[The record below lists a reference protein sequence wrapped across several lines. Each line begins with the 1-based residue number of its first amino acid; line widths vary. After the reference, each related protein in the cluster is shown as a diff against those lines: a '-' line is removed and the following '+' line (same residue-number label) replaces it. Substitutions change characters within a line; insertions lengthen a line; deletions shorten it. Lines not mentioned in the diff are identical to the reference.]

1 MAELH
6 HLSEHC
12 AFDISL
18 DDMLRDR
25 VVCGVCD
32 TRVQRRLL
40 VELNLTFK
48 KAFEICQSAEVAEKN
63 ARELQMSQKYKVHLL
78 LGYHQS
84 SHSKEPATP
93 LPCYRCGGKQHSA
106 QDCRFKT
113 AECHH
118 CRKKG
123 HIAKVCRS
131 KHQRGQ
137 HQQGPGSSATAKPGR
152 THHVDE
158 VSSQAEVE
166 DSPYSLYHVS
176 AGTAAAICV
185 TVKVNGANL
194 RMEVD
199 TGASLSL
206 ISEATYRNLWQSN
219 RPQLQ
224 PTEKVLSTYT
234 GESLEVLGS
243 LSVLVEYGE
252 QKSQLE
258 LPVISGSR
266 PSMLGCDWLLAIK
279 LDWSQLHH
287 MTVPSTLHKV
297 LQKHTIVF
305 KDELGEVKGTTAK
318 IHVDPQARPR
328 FCKPCTVPYAEKWS
342 RS

>member
-1 MAELH
+1 M
-6 HLSEHC
+6 
-12 AFDISL
+12 
-18 DDMLRDR
+18 
-25 VVCGVCD
+25 
-32 TRVQRRLL
+32 
-40 VELNLTFK
+40 
-48 KAFEICQSAEVAEKN
+48 VASSIQPKI
-63 ARELQMSQKYKVHLL
+63 AVSKLQ
-78 LGYHQS
+78 
-84 SHSKEPATP
+84 
-93 LPCYRCGGKQHSA
+93 
-106 QDCRFKT
+106 
-113 AECHH
+113 CHH

-131 KHQRGQ
+131 KNQRGQ

-152 THHVDE
+152 TRHVDE
-158 VSSQAEVE
+158 VPPLAEVE

-176 AGTAAAICV
+176 AGTAAPICV

-194 RMEVD
+194 KIEMD

-258 LPVISGSR
+258 MLIIAGSG
-266 PSMLGCDWLLAIK
+266 PSLLGRDWLLAIK
-279 LDWSQLHH
+279 LDWSQLHL
-287 MTVPSTLHKV
+287 MTVPSVLHKV
-297 LQKHTIVF
+297 LQKHTTVF
-305 KDELGEVKGTTAK
+305 KDELGEVK
-318 IHVDPQARPR
+318 DPQARPR
-328 FCKPCTVPYAEKWS
+328 FCKPCTVPYALWGKVEQELDRLERDGIIQPEEFSEWAVVRTDHSICICGDYIQGHCEPSCKVGHIS
-342 RS
+342 TAPCR